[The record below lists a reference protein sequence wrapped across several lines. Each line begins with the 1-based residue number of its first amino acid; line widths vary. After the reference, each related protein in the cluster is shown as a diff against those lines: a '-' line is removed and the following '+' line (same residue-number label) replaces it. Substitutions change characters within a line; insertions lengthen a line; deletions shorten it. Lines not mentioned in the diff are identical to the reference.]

1 MRLTRLCAIGSL
13 CFLLSGCITFIGGGY
28 MFSTKNSTVTFASYG
43 NTEFTPEAEK
53 AFRAYMGEYQVKR
66 AWNNL
71 VERAER
77 LSIQFENNKAVLLVY
92 PKDWEKP
99 SYKIEFSSCKIIK
112 EESKFLPLHHVEDY
126 LYCENNYKENARM
139 QIGRTNVNSTGKA
152 YNPELIT
159 SLLVDSREVS
169 VKDFPYALSYKNW
182 SDNPAP
188 LFGVEKI
195 K

>member
-53 AFRAYMGEYQVKR
+53 AFHAYVGEYQVKR

-99 SYKIEFSSCKIIK
+99 SYKIEFSS
-112 EESKFLPLHHVEDY
+112 F
-126 LYCENNYKENARM
+126 
-139 QIGRTNVNSTGKA
+139 T
-152 YNPELIT
+152 
-159 SLLVDSREVS
+159 
-169 VKDFPYALSYKNW
+169 F
-182 SDNPAP
+182 AP
-188 LFGVEKI
+188 C
-195 K
+195 